1 MVEVQ
6 VISMNLPVKSN
17 LRKGFTL
24 IELLVV
30 IAIIAILAAML
41 LPALSKAKI
50 KAQSIGCLNNTK
62 QLTLGWIMYATD
74 NQELCNIG
82 SWLSGSSAED
92 WGNGPN
98 NTDPAV
104 IVPNQLT
111 PFCPGYKVFK
121 CPGDNFRLTVD
132 RLRSVS
138 MNGQMAGGGPTQLAL
153 GAIGTDPTD
162 TTRKYFGAGAGSTGM
177 AVKKTFDLATPG
189 PSQVF
194 VIVDEHPDSIND
206 AVFQNDL
213 KPQGSESWRDLP
225 ASHHNNNGGFSFA
238 DGHSEIHKWLERG
251 GIKKTI
257 YPVIYQPWSSQTG
270 NYGVNLGRSQDY
282 EWLCDHMAYTR

>member
-6 VISMNLPVKSN
+6 VNSMNFPAPSEQ
-17 LRKGFTL
+17 RRGFTL

-41 LPALSKAKI
+41 LPALSKAKA
-50 KAQSIGCLNNTK
+50 KAQAISCLNNTK

-82 SWLSGSSAED
+82 SWLSGPASED

-104 IVPNQLT
+104 IVPNQLSSY
-111 PFCPGYKVFK
+111 CPGHKVFK
-121 CPGDNFRLTVD
+121 CAGDNYRVSVD

-138 MNGQMAGGGPTQLAL
+138 MNGQMAGGGPSQLAA
-153 GAIGTDPTD
+153 GAIGTDPSD
-162 TTRKYFGAGAGSTGM
+162 TTRKYYGQGASSTGK
-177 AVKKTFDLATPG
+177 AIRKTSELATPG

-206 AVFQNDL
+206 AVFQHDL
-213 KPQGSESWRDLP
+213 KVQGSESWRDLP
-225 ASHHNNNGGFSFA
+225 ASHHSNNGGFSFA

-251 GIKKTI
+251 GLK
-257 YPVIYQPWSSQTG
+257 QTT
-270 NYGVNLGRSQDY
+270 YGVAYQTWASRPEYGRNLGRSQDY
-282 EWLCDHMAYTR
+282 EWMADHMAYTH